1 MERGYVVSCWYSRSA
16 VVVLLCRR
24 AACGV
29 GVAAAV
35 GVALAEAAVAGSS
48 GGRARRGQEVR
59 AGPGGQGAG
68 RGAGKGAGRPAEIP
82 PRVIPWGRGR
92 VWG

>member
-1 MERGYVVSCWYSRSA
+1 M
-16 VVVLLCRR
+16 VLLCRR

-48 GGRARRGQEVR
+48 GGRARRGQE
-59 AGPGGQGAG
+59 ADL
-68 RGAGKGAGRPAEIP
+68 KICTKE
-82 PRVIPWGRGR
+82 
-92 VWG
+92 